1 MLPAVLGTDHT
12 VLCLGSH
19 SVTGC
24 DRGDRTKEAF
34 SLHFCLGSGGHT
46 PPSSVPPP
54 SHKDVA
60 SPQPGAGGGRAAAGT
75 GCSWAP
81 ASGSLPQPGLGRTTQ
96 RVISGQF
103 CGYLPRRGGSRC
115 PRHPKYHFGNPSRH
129 RKTNKVEIALA
140 VSRDRRGLRH
150 THAGQEGALERDQV
164 TPWWGGAR

>member
-1 MLPAVLGTDHT
+1 MSRGVT
-12 VLCLGSH
+12 V
-19 SVTGC
+19 
-24 DRGDRTKEAF
+24 GDRTKEAF

-46 PPSSVPPP
+46 HTPQLSATKVI
-54 SHKDVA
+54 A
-60 SPQPGAGGGRAAAGT
+60 SPQPGAGGERAAVGT
-75 GCSWAP
+75 GCSWAL

-96 RVISGQF
+96 GVISGQF

-140 VSRDRRGLRH
+140 VSRDGGGLRH

-164 TPWWGGAR
+164 TSWWGGAR